1 MSESSEIGS
10 DTTTSNLNSDDVSNV
25 DVSNSNSSGIS
36 GDDRHVKLAYSKEE
50 SYASYSA
57 DEDDPNGNGNDDE
70 SAAEDG
76 KTMPNFIKKI
86 SPS

>member
-10 DTTTSNLNSDDVSNV
+10 DSTTAANLNDVSNV
-25 DVSNSNSSGIS
+25 SNSNTSGVS
-36 GDDRHVKLAYSKEE
+36 EDRLVKLAYSKEE

-57 DEDDPNGNGNDDE
+57 DEDDPNDE

-76 KTMPNFIKKI
+76 NVTLILISYTMPILNIV
-86 SPS
+86 